1 MNLFCLHLWKIILQI
16 KYYLLTDFFPQYF
29 ENVMALIS
37 GLFCLAWGSK
47 SLILL
52 DFPYMW
58 WVPSLLLLLIFS
70 LCGFSWF
77 LKIVVCIGVGLFEFI
92 LLRLFWTSFMGRLIF
107 FNRFGKCVAIF
118 LWIFFN
124 LFHSLFFLT
133 LLLYIL
139 VHLKVSHY
147 PLRLCLFFFLSILS
161 LFFRLYNLYWSIFI
175 YAESLL
181 CQFKSIFELL
191 QWFFHFGC
199 YNF

>member
-1 MNLFCLHLWKIILQI
+1 
-16 KYYLLTDFFPQYF
+16 
-29 ENVMALIS
+29 MALTS
-37 GLFCLAWGSK
+37 GLFCLGWGSK

-92 LLRLFWTSFMGRLIF
+92 LLGLFWTSFMGRIIF

-147 PLRLCLFFFLSILS
+147 PLRLCLFFFFLFCLYSLGCIISIDLYSFMLNLCSASSNLFLSS
-161 LFFRLYNLYWSIFI
+161 CNDFFTLVVIIFNSWISICFI
-175 YAESLL
+175 
-181 CQFKSIFELL
+181 
-191 QWFFHFGC
+191 
-199 YNF
+199 